1 MTGSAFHLNKN
12 NFTGRNFM
20 NNYIVFFLIS
30 SLLISCDFLK
40 EEKEITQGLNFFPS
54 GLDPVTN
61 TEFFEYQIFSQIYEP
76 LLTLDYDY
84 QTLLPCL
91 AGTWSVSEDNLEYT
105 FHLRPDVFFHDGS
118 MLTAEAAKNA
128 FMRQTQLRPE
138 YPLFNIIDTIR
149 SVGPLTLQIEL
160 KYPYLPFLY
169 SLASPNGLLVI
180 SQKALEKY
188 GDDIDKNPVGTGPF
202 YLDQWQEKKYITL
215 RAFQEYREKSTVD
228 KISFILPDSTSQS
241 ELLFKKGDLDILYL
255 VAAQWLD
262 RLKWLGRIEYFVQ
275 KPLNTIYLGF
285 NLNNDPV
292 NKIAIRKAILMA
304 IDIKKSVL
312 ITNRGNALPA
322 EGPLPPIFRGFD
334 DLKQEKYNPKSAE
347 MLIKEA
353 GYINGLSL
361 NLYVFSPAYSRQL
374 KTELFKSQ
382 LAKIGITLNTKFFNE
397 WKSFADA
404 LVDEDCHLFLDGY
417 GSELI
422 GDPGNF
428 LYALFHSKSPYNRV
442 NYYNEKTD
450 YLLEQAFQEADEQKR
465 HRIYRSIVKKILE
478 DTPAVYDSHVKSHFA
493 YNSKK
498 IKSLVVNPYEFIYF
512 HRLETY
518 E

>member
-1 MTGSAFHLNKN
+1 MKKF
-12 NFTGRNFM
+12 
-20 NNYIVFFLIS
+20 IVSFIIFL
-30 SLLISCDFLK
+30 LLISCSSF
-40 EEKEITQGLNFFPS
+40 ENGKEITQGLYFFPD
-54 GLDPVTN
+54 GLDPAKN

-76 LLTLDYDY
+76 LLTLDDDY
-84 QTLLPCL
+84 KTLLPCL
-91 AGTWSVSEDNLEYT
+91 ADSWSVSENILEYT
-105 FHLRPDVFFHDGS
+105 FQLRPDVQFHDGS
-118 MLTAEAAKNA
+118 MLTADVVQHS
-128 FMRQTQLRPE
+128 FMRQIHLRSD
-138 YPLFNIIDTIR
+138 YPLFSIIDTIR
-149 SVGPLTLQIEL
+149 STGPLTIQIKL
-160 KYPYLPFLY
+160 RHPYFPFLY

-180 SQKALEKY
+180 SQQALDRY
-188 GDDIDKNPVGTGPF
+188 GNNIDKHPVGTGPF
-202 YLDQWQEKKYITL
+202 YLDKWQEKKYITL
-215 RAFQEYREKSTVD
+215 HAFSEYRKKSTID
-228 KISFILPDSTSQS
+228 KITFILPDSTSQS
-241 ELLFKKGDLDILYL
+241 VLLFKSGEIDILYM

-275 KPLNTIYLGF
+275 KPLDTIYLGF
-285 NLNNDPV
+285 NLDNNPV

-304 IDIKKSVL
+304 IDIKKSVI
-312 ITNRGNALPA
+312 ITNRGNAIPA
-322 EGPLPPIFRGFD
+322 EGPLPPIFKGFN
-334 DLKQEKYNPKSAE
+334 DLKQERYNPKSAE

-361 NLYVFSPAYSRQL
+361 NLYVFSPAYSRQM
-374 KTELFKSQ
+374 KTELIKSQ
-382 LAKIGITLNTKFFNE
+382 LAKIGITLITKFFNE

-404 LVDEDCHLFLDGY
+404 LVDENCHLFLDGY

-442 NYYNEKTD
+442 NYYNKKTD

-465 HRIYRSIVKKILE
+465 HQIYRSIVKIILE
-478 DTPAVYDSHVKSHFA
+478 DTPAVYDSHIKSHFA

-498 IKSLVVNPYEFIYF
+498 IKSLVVNPYDFIYF

>member
-1 MTGSAFHLNKN
+1 ML
-12 NFTGRNFM
+12 
-20 NNYIVFFLIS
+20 IFLM
-30 SLLISCDFLK
+30 SLLLNSCGSFDDK
-40 EEKEITQGLNFFPS
+40 KEITQGLYFFPS
-54 GLDPVTN
+54 GLDPAKN
-61 TEFFEYQIFSQIYEP
+61 TEFYEYQIFAHIYEP
-76 LLTLDYDY
+76 LLTLDNDY

-91 AGTWSVSEDNLEYT
+91 AETWSVSEDNLEYT
-105 FHLRPDVFFHDGS
+105 FHLRPDVLFHDGS

-202 YLDQWQEKKYITL
+202 YLDKWQEKKHITL
-215 RAFQEYREKSTVD
+215 RAFLEYREKSTVD
-228 KISFILPDSTSQS
+228 KISFILHDSTSQS
-241 ELLFKKGDLDILYL
+241 ILLFKNGELDILYM

-285 NLNNDPV
+285 NLDNNPV

-312 ITNRGNALPA
+312 FTNRGNALPA
-322 EGPLPPIFRGFD
+322 ESPLPPIFPGFG
-334 DLKQEKYNPKSAE
+334 DLKQSRYNPVSAKKLLE
-347 MLIKEA
+347 EA

-361 NLYVFSPAYSRQL
+361 NLYVFSPAYSRQM
-374 KTELFKSQ
+374 KIELIKSQ
-382 LAKIGITLNTKFFNE
+382 LGKIGITLNTKFFDD
-397 WKSFADA
+397 WKSFTKA
-404 LVDEDCHLFLDGY
+404 LNNKECHLFLEGY

-442 NYYNEKTD
+442 NYYNKKTD

-465 HRIYRSIVKKILE
+465 HRIYRSIVKIILK
-478 DTPAVYDSHVKSHFA
+478 DTPAVYDSHIKSHFA

-498 IKSLVVNPYEFIYF
+498 INSLVVNPYDFIYF